1 VIFANEKLVG
11 SLTLSCAR
19 VCVIDLEDQ
28 LAPDC
33 QRSAVPYRRDTC
45 HFLCG
50 AGEVFR
56 IEPKLCRTCRLPLP
70 CTRPQ
75 VFIGHHG
82 NSRQSHQ
89 PHEYQHWRQLCKLL
103 PGATSNHGTD
113 VQPRAELDLWRTR
126 DVQMA
131 PRSEVKVVETRS
143 RSRSRSVFQI
153 S

>member
-75 VFIGHHG
+75 
-82 NSRQSHQ
+82 S
-89 PHEYQHWRQLCKLL
+89 
-103 PGATSNHGTD
+103 
-113 VQPRAELDLWRTR
+113 
-126 DVQMA
+126 
-131 PRSEVKVVETRS
+131 
-143 RSRSRSVFQI
+143 
-153 S
+153 